1 MRTPRLLLLSIIGL
15 AALVVLSL
23 ALISSQTRAN
33 GSPPVPPELQRA
45 LSPTGPNT
53 GMPAITPK
61 SNAAI
66 AFSASAVRAY
76 IQAHGFMSGAVVHGH
91 TLKILSIQL
100 MTPRQ
105 ADIQGAELVAY
116 TGTKMVYV
124 VKMEGPFYNTNVKTF
139 ANGPATSLV
148 GYEIFDAHTGNMLE
162 WDASQ
167 SLNDGI

>member
-1 MRTPRLLLLSIIGL
+1 MRTPLLLLLSLIGL
-15 AALVVLSL
+15 AVLVLLSL
-23 ALISSQTRAN
+23 ALLSSQTSAN
-33 GSPPVPPELQRA
+33 SNPPAPPELQRA

-66 AFSASAVRAY
+66 AFSASDVQTF
-76 IQAHGFMSGAVVHGH
+76 IQTHGFMSGAVVPGH

-100 MTPRQ
+100 MTPQQ
-105 ADIQGAELVAY
+105 ADAQGAELVAY

-124 VKMEGPFYNTNVKTF
+124 AKVEGPFYNTNVKTF
-139 ANGPATSLV
+139 ANGPSTSLV

-162 WDASQ
+162 WDAAQ
-167 SLNDGI
+167 RLNDGI